1 MTEALK
7 CPECSAPLDPPA
19 EGSRTMRCPYC
30 HSNVILKDAYSA
42 AAINVQSGIGM
53 AIGNA
58 LELAQINQHLRA
70 GNKIEAI
77 KIYRQCY
84 RVDLATAKM
93 AVDKIAAGQR
103 VNPSVAS
110 AGIKPAAQG
119 ARLGLVFGIFGLVV
133 AALIAI
139 GSIVRVV
146 NTSVPNLQPA
156 YVPPVFNDHPA
167 PPIPVAPPPPPAFA
181 NQVMEFG
188 SKGIGAGQF
197 KDARSIGVDGSGHI
211 FVGEYGGGR
220 IQVFDSTGN
229 FLRTWTIDSKDYL
242 MNLAVS
248 RDGTLLAVM
257 GGKILCFEGMTGRE
271 FGEAARI
278 NGDDQ
283 ENYMDACFALTGDI
297 YAIDTDS
304 NFIILDGTGQI
315 KRTIKAKQN
324 TGDDEV
330 SFDKIAVNGAG
341 QIYAIDNKKGVFQF
355 APDGRYINRFGK
367 SEDDDPTDRRP
378 DTLQSGG
385 FNLAIDGQGRIF
397 VGDVAPAIK
406 VYDKSGRF
414 LDSIGVNEVCFG
426 VAITDQNEIL
436 GCFRNDY
443 AVKKFVLAKN

>member
-1 MTEALK
+1 MTESLK

-19 EGSRTMRCPYC
+19 EGSRTMQCPYC
-30 HSNVILKDAYSA
+30 HTTVILKDSSP
-42 AAINVQSGIGM
+42 AAIDVQAGIGM
-53 AIGNA
+53 AIGKA

-93 AVDKIAAGQR
+93 AVDKLAAGQR

-110 AGIKPAAQG
+110 IGMKPAAQG
-119 ARLGLVFGIFGLVV
+119 ARLGLVIGIFGFVV
-133 AALIAI
+133 AALIVIA
-139 GSIVRVV
+139 SIVRVV

-156 YVPPVFNDHPA
+156 YVPPVLDEHPA
-167 PPIPVAPPPPPAFA
+167 PPIPMAPPPLPAFA

-220 IQVFDSTGN
+220 IQVFDSTGK
-229 FLRTWTIDSKDYL
+229 FLKTWTIDSKDYL

-248 RDGTLLAVM
+248 REGTLLAVM
-257 GGKILCFEGMTGRE
+257 AGKILCFEGMTGRAL
-271 FGEAARI
+271 GEAAHI
-278 NGDDQ
+278 NGDAQ
-283 ENYMDACFALTGDI
+283 EDYMDACFALTGDI

-304 NFIILDGTGQI
+304 NFIVLDGTGQI
-315 KRTIKAKQN
+315 KRTIKAKQS

-330 SFDKIAVNGAG
+330 SFRKIAVSGAG
-341 QIYAIDNKKGVFQF
+341 QIYAVDEQKGVFQF
-355 APDGRYINRFGK
+355 APDGRYINRFGR
-367 SEDDDPTDRRP
+367 SEDDDPTRRRP
-378 DTLQSGG
+378 DTLTSG
-385 FNLAIDGQGRIF
+385 FNLAIDGQGRIYI
-397 VGDVAPAIK
+397 GDVSPAIK
-406 VYDKSGRF
+406 VFDSGGRF
-414 LDSIGVNEVCFG
+414 VDSIGGNAVCFG

-443 AVKKFVLAKN
+443 VVRKFVLTKK